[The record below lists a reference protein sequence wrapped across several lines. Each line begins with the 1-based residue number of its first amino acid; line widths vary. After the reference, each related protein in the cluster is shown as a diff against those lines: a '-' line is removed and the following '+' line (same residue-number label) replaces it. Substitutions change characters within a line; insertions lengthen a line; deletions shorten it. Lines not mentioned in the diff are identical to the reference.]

1 MNEDVVEIEEV
12 LIDETQD
19 DEIDE
24 IEGIDIGDEIEL
36 IEVVDLAHIQNDE
49 IEVSDDVD
57 IMVEIEVM
65 RDDVL
70 VDEMVEMVEIDIFD
84 DVDEQKRHI
93 EQSEPLD
100 VQGQVDVLD
109 V

>member
-1 MNEDVVEIEEV
+1 MVEIEEV